1 MYGEDGNGEFTMKNY
16 NVKIGAYLAKERRA
30 KKITQAQLA
39 DRLGVTKA
47 AVSNWERGKRTIYA
61 DQMLEYCDQLGI
73 DPQELIKYVT
83 GE

>member
-1 MYGEDGNGEFTMKNY
+1 MKNY
-16 NVKIGAYLAKERRA
+16 NAKIGAYLAKERKA

-39 DRLGVTKA
+39 DQLGVTKA

-61 DQMLEYCDQLGI
+61 DQMLECCDRLGL
-73 DPQELIKYVT
+73 DPQELIRSVV